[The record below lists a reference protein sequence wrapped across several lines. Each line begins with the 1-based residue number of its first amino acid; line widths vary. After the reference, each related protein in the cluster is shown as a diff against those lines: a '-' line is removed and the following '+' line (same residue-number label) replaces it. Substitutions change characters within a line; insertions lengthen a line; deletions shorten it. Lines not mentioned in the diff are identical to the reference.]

1 MGNAIS
7 EKSCSYYYFFYFR
20 ELNSHLQQK
29 LEDTSLELQEV
40 RSLCNAATVERD
52 RLAELVEVLQKR
64 FFFVLRAC
72 LFFTVSCLVS
82 GRRNKELVLSTTE
95 GEQEMLQ
102 IRRRNVDLEKKL
114 AKTKITQSGKR
125 YPTQRSLIVNT
136 R

>member
-7 EKSCSYYYFFYFR
+7 EKSCSFFFYFR

-82 GRRNKELVLSTTE
+82 GAQEQRVGVVNDRRRAGDAADSTTQRRS
-95 GEQEMLQ
+95 GEE
-102 IRRRNVDLEKKL
+102 
-114 AKTKITQSGKR
+114 
-125 YPTQRSLIVNT
+125 T